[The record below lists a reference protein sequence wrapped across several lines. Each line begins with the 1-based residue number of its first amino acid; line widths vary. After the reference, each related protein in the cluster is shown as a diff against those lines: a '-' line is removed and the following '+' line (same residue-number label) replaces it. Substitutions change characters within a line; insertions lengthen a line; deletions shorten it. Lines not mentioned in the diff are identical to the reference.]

1 MPRLCSCLLAVILA
15 LAGLAP
21 AAAQTFEVKQPE
33 AKKGEWSFETNN
45 SFQMP
50 LPFGGDGYN
59 HTAHEFTAAYGVT
72 DYWKLTL
79 GTTLERPALA
89 DPRFAT
95 VGIQSLLVLMKAEK
109 HGLGLGWFN
118 QLDVSTHHETT
129 NATLFGPIIRFEA
142 GKLSL
147 TLNPFFEKTFGRNAE
162 EGLALVYGWQL
173 AYQLTKDVI
182 LAIESNGKIE
192 NLGDPPPIDLQ
203 EHRIGPVISA
213 SQEIS
218 DGRTLTIGLGLLFGL
233 TAATPDRTVKFQAG
247 ITLDPPG
254 KKAD

>member
-1 MPRLCSCLLAVILA
+1 MPRLLSIRLALLMV

-33 AKKGEWSFETNN
+33 AKKGEWSFEVNN
-45 SFQMP
+45 TGQMP
-50 LPFGGDGYN
+50 LPFDGDGYN
-59 HTAHEFTAAYGVT
+59 HTAHELSVAYGVT
-72 DYWKLTL
+72 DYWKVTV

-95 VGIQSLLVLMKAEK
+95 AGVQSLLVLMKAEK

-118 QLDVSTHHETT
+118 QLDISTHHDTT
-129 NATLFGPIIRFEA
+129 NATLFGPVVRFEA

-162 EGLALVYGWQL
+162 EGMALVYGWQL
-173 AYQLTKDVI
+173 AFELAKDVT
-182 LAIESNGKIE
+182 LALESYGKIE

-213 SQEIS
+213 AYELSE
-218 DGRTLTIGLGLLFGL
+218 GRTLTIGLGLLFGL
-233 TAATPDRTVKFQAG
+233 TAATPDRTVKLQAG
-247 ITLDPPG
+247 IALDPPG